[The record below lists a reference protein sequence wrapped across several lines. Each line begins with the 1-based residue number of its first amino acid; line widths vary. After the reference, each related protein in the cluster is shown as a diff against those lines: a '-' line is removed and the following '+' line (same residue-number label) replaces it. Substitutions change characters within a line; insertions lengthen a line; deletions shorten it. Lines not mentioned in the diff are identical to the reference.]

1 MKGEYMTKIE
11 SIIRGANPWYNVENV
26 YCLLRLI
33 QENESKGI
41 IILHDELDAFQEK
54 ILSEIELDVKN
65 VVPLKM
71 HLNHLGGAIIFNSSE
86 DFYLIKEVYERPS
99 LLDATPAEILEVA
112 KFFVNEFEE
121 FTYQMDLYMLYS
133 DIKKLIESVEELEV
147 SETEPNPMEVQTERK
162 VIRH

>member
-1 MKGEYMTKIE
+1 MNKIE
-11 SIIRGANPWYNVENV
+11 SMIRGANPWYNMENV
-26 YCLLRLI
+26 YCFLRLI
-33 QENESKGI
+33 QENESKSI
-41 IILHDELDAFQEK
+41 IILHNELDSFQEK
-54 ILSEIELDVKN
+54 ILSEVELDVKN

-71 HLNHLGGAIIFNSSE
+71 HLNHLGGAIVFNSSE

-133 DIKKLIESVEELEV
+133 DIKKLIESVEEPEV
-147 SETEPNPMEVQTERK
+147 TKTESNPKEIQTERK
-162 VIRH
+162 AVRH